1 MDEFRTSEAEGVAP
15 LLTAFDAVA
24 AEGHVTRA
32 AELLGV
38 PQSSISRRI
47 RTLERTLGVQLFQ
60 QVGRGIAL
68 TAQGRDLFER
78 THGLVGALDDA
89 IGVVRGNADP
99 AGGLV
104 RFGFPLTLGPVSIP
118 SVLAE
123 FHAVA
128 PRIRLHLVQAHGDA
142 LAGMVRD
149 GRLDLA
155 VMIPPPEDLPLVVLG
170 RQTIHLHVADTHR
183 FANRARVDLAELA
196 DEAFIANPPSYHL
209 RQLVDSWC
217 AETGFT
223 PRVSFEITEFE
234 TIRALVGH
242 GLGVALLPTAE
253 TPHEGVVAVRLQ
265 GARERSIGLA
275 SGHHRPTPAVSR
287 LRDHLVAR
295 ASAFAA
301 RPQIGG

>member
-1 MDEFRTSEAEGVAP
+1 MDGFRAAGAEGVAP
-15 LLTAFDAVA
+15 LLAAFDAVA

-32 AELLGV
+32 ADLLGV

-78 THGLVGALDDA
+78 THRLVSALDDA
-89 IGVVRGNADP
+89 VDVVRSNADP
-99 AGGLV
+99 ESGLV
-104 RFGFPLTLGPVSIP
+104 SFGFPLTLGPVSIP

-155 VMIPPPEDLPLVVLG
+155 VMIPPPLNLPVVVLG
-170 RQTIHLHVADTHR
+170 HQTIHLHVAASHR
-183 FANRARVDLAELA
+183 FARRKLVDLAELA
-196 DEAFIANPPSYHL
+196 DEAFIANAPSYHL

-217 AETGFT
+217 ADAGFT
-223 PRVSFEITEFE
+223 PRV
-234 TIRALVGH
+234 
-242 GLGVALLPTAE
+242 
-253 TPHEGVVAVRLQ
+253 
-265 GARERSIGLA
+265 
-275 SGHHRPTPAVSR
+275 
-287 LRDHLVAR
+287 
-295 ASAFAA
+295 
-301 RPQIGG
+301 

>member
-1 MDEFRTSEAEGVAP
+1 MDGFRAAGAEGVAP
-15 LLTAFDAVA
+15 LLAAFDAVA

-32 AELLGV
+32 ADLLGV

-78 THGLVGALDDA
+78 THRLVSALDDA
-89 IGVVRGNADP
+89 VDVVRSNADP
-99 AGGLV
+99 ESGLV
-104 RFGFPLTLGPVSIP
+104 SFGFPLTLGPVSIP

-155 VMIPPPEDLPLVVLG
+155 VMIPPPLNLPVVVLG
-170 RQTIHLHVADTHR
+170 HQTIHLHVAASHR
-183 FANRARVDLAELA
+183 FARRKLVDLAELA

-217 AETGFT
+217 ADAGFT

-242 GLGVALLPTAE
+242 GLGVALLPAAE
-253 TPHEGVVAVRLQ
+253 TPHDDVVAVPLV
-265 GARERSIGLA
+265 GARDRGIGLA

-287 LRDHLVAR
+287 LREHLVAR
-295 ASAFAA
+295 AAVFAG
-301 RPQIGG
+301 RPLGA